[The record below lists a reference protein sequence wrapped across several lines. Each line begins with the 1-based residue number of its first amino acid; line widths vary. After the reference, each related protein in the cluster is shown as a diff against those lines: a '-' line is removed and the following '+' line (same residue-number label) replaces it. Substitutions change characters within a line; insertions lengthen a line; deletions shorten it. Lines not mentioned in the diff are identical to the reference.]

1 MNRSNRVYLN
11 TIDRYSLENDSWE
24 EFSSDG
30 PVMSCMAC
38 CSKGNI
44 IYFGGGKNM
53 NWSKVSDFYSIDV
66 IEKRMEKKAKLLS
79 ARTTHQIAVV
89 DDCIY
94 TLGGFDDAGNGIL
107 NIEAYSIKNDQW
119 SIVTSI
125 PGKISKTW
133 PQSLGVLSNS
143 RLYISVFTTPN
154 TFKITQKGYYYDII
168 TNVWSDAPVIAERA
182 RYCPTS
188 TLAFPPQVYNFENK
202 KVLSLKH
209 DEDAN
214 QDDSCE
220 NNNLPGSDSFQIM
233 YINNFNEDSNFFIK
247 Q

>member
-1 MNRSNRVYLN
+1 
-11 TIDRYSLENDSWE
+11 
-24 EFSSDG
+24 
-30 PVMSCMAC
+30 MSCMAC

-66 IEKRMEKKAKLLS
+66 TEKKMEKKAKLLS

-89 DDCIY
+89 NNSIY

-107 NIEAYSIKNDQW
+107 NIEAYSIKDDQW

-125 PGKISKTW
+125 PGKMSKTW
-133 PQSLGVLSNS
+133 PQSLGVLSNT

-154 TFKITQKGYYYDII
+154 TFKITQKGYYYDIK
-168 TNVWSDAPVIAERA
+168 TNEWSDAPVIAERA

-188 TLAFPPQVYNFENK
+188 TLTFPRQIYNF
-202 KVLSLKH
+202 KH
-209 DEDAN
+209 DKVISIRHDEIN
-214 QDDSCE
+214 QCDSCD
-220 NNNLPGSDSFQIM
+220 NNLPENDPFQIM
-233 YINNFNEDSNFFIK
+233 YINNFNNEGSNICRNEEIDENIPSV
-247 Q
+247 